1 MKLTKI
7 RSKKGFF
14 VALMFCVSTMVIAQ
28 GKSISGVVIDSSTK
42 EPLPGAIVIVKGSS
56 GSGTSTDLNGH
67 YTIKASEEDV
77 LVASYVGYQKS
88 EVLIGSK
95 TVVDFVLT
103 EESRNLE
110 ELVVIGY
117 GVQKKKDLT
126 GAVSVVNMKE
136 ARKLTAGSFS
146 ETLQGQVAGVSV
158 RSSGDPGSMGNI
170 RIRGIGSFSNVG
182 PLFVVDGLIVNDVN
196 HINPADIESM
206 QVLKDASSTAIYGSR
221 GANGVIIVTTKMGG
235 KGTPKLDFTATY
247 GAQEIA
253 KKIRMKNSTDFLY
266 YNELAYLNAG
276 LEWPGKPQAD
286 SYIPNSDFQRAIFEV
301 GTIQDYNLSY
311 SQGTDNTSLMMGG
324 GYFSQD
330 GVLAGPNY
338 KRLTFRINTEGRYGI
353 IKIGEHLTLSNT
365 NQKTTNTN
373 TSSFT
378 NALLMP
384 PVLPIYDPNE
394 PTGRG
399 GFGYGSNAYPTY
411 TTNPVAQQQ
420 SVDNHT
426 VNNRIIGNMYLEMDL
441 FKLLTYKFN
450 AGVDFWY
457 GRIKTID
464 YAYTMRMG
472 SAENK
477 WKNVL
482 NEVRDQRMS
491 LIMEHTL
498 NFNKKYGKHSIEALV
513 GYTVQ
518 DDQWNYLRAEGYD
531 QLVDG
536 LWQIDLVGTQNNM
549 WGSEQ
554 EHRLLSTLGRV
565 NYNYDD
571 RFLMQFNIRR
581 DGSSKFG
588 PEKRWG
594 VFPSGSV
601 GWRVDQE
608 EFFESYRNVV
618 DELKIR
624 ASYGKIGDMQALGN
638 YDYIADIDNDGPY
651 EGFYAIF
658 GPTSNETV
666 NNGALQSGSVN
677 TTLGWETKTTK
688 NLGID
693 FSLLRNRLYGTFE
706 WFDAVSTDLLVNLPQ
721 SLATGVSNKW
731 TNYGSIDN
739 KGVELSLGWRDK
751 KGDFSY
757 NVNAN
762 LSTVKNEVLELGESY
777 REAGFNGVNR
787 TEKGRSVGDFYLIK
801 FDGIFQNMDEVMAH
815 TTTLENGT
823 VQLIQPN
830 AQPGD
835 VRYTDYNQD
844 GQIDLNDRQWMGS
857 PLSRFEAGLNASLAY
872 KGVDFTMFW
881 NACYGN
887 KIYNAQRYE
896 LLRFGVDNSPEDVD
910 PWTWDNPS
918 TEYPR
923 PYASSTDNS
932 KTQVDRFLEDGSYL
946 RLKNLQL
953 GYTIPTKLTKKS
965 GISNCRVYVSG
976 QNLLTLTKYKGY
988 DPEIIVGDVF
998 GQGNDYGSYPPV
1010 RSYNVGL
1017 QVSF

>member
-1 MKLTKI
+1 MKHDKTKL
-7 RSKKGFF
+7 KKGLL
-14 VALMFCVSTMVIAQ
+14 VTLMLCVCTLMYAQ
-28 GKSISGVVIDSSTK
+28 NKSIHGVIVDTSTK
-42 EPLPGAIVIVKGSS
+42 DPLPGALVTVKGIS
-56 GSGTSTDLNGH
+56 GSGTESDANGH
-67 YTIKASEEDV
+67 YTIKASDNDV
-77 LVASYVGYQKS
+77 LVVSYVGYLKS
-88 EVLIGSK
+88 EVQIK
-95 TVVDFVLT
+95 
-103 EESRNLE
+103 SRAEVNIELNADIKALE
-110 ELVVIGY
+110 EFVVIGY

-126 GAVSVVNMKE
+126 GAVSVVDMKE
-136 ARKLTAGSFS
+136 VKKLTAGSFS
-146 ETLQGQVAGVSV
+146 EILQGQVAGVSV

-182 PLFVVDGLIVNDVN
+182 PLYVVDGLIVNDVN
-196 HINPADIESM
+196 HINTDDIESM

-221 GANGVIIVTTKMGG
+221 GANGVIIVTTK
-235 KGTPKLDFTATY
+235 KGEKGAPKLDFSATY

-253 KKIRMKNSTDFLY
+253 RKIKMKNTTDYLY

-276 LEWPGKPQAD
+276 LAWPGKPVAGT
-286 SYIPNSDFQRAIFEV
+286 YLPNSDFQDAIFQTGNV
-301 GTIQDYNLSY
+301 QDYNLSY
-311 SQGTDNTSLMMGG
+311 SQATDNLSMMTGG

-330 GVLAGPNY
+330 GVLAGPTY
-338 KRLTFRINTEGRYGI
+338 ERFTYRINTEGRFGI
-353 IKIGEHLTLSNT
+353 VKIGEHITLSNT
-365 NQKTTNTN
+365 SQKTTNTN

-378 NALLMP
+378 NALMMP
-384 PVLPIYDPNE
+384 PVLPIYNPNE

-399 GFGYGSNAYPTY
+399 GFGYGTNAYPTY
-411 TTNPVAQQQ
+411 TTNPVAQQA

-426 VNNRIIGNMYLEMDL
+426 VNNRILGNVYLEVDL
-441 FKLLTYKFN
+441 FKLFTYKFN

-457 GRIKTID
+457 GRAKSID

-477 WKNVL
+477 WDNVL

-491 LIMEHTL
+491 KIMEHTL
-498 NFNKKYGKHSIEALV
+498 NFNKKFGKHSIEALA

-518 DDQWNYLRAEGYD
+518 DDQWHYLRAEGYD
-531 QLVDG
+531 QLVTG

-554 EHRLLSTLGRV
+554 EHRLLSYLGRV

-571 RFLMQFNIRR
+571 RYLMQFNIRR

-594 VFPSGSV
+594 VFPSGSI
-601 GWRVDQE
+601 GWRIDQE
-608 EFFESYRNVV
+608 EFFAPYRTVV

-638 YDYIADIDNDGPY
+638 YDYIAGIDNAGPY

-658 GPTSNETV
+658 GPSGTETV

-688 NLGID
+688 NFGID
-693 FSLLRNRLYGTFE
+693 FALFKNKLYGTFE
-706 WFDAVSTDLLVNLPQ
+706 IFDAVSTDLLVNLPQ
-721 SLATGVSNKW
+721 SLATGVSSKW

-739 KGVELSLGWRDK
+739 RGVEFSLGWRDK

-757 NVNAN
+757 NINGN
-762 LSTVKNEVLELGESY
+762 ISSVKNEVLALGESY
-777 REAGFNGVNR
+777 REAGSNGVNR

-801 FDGIFQNMDEVMAH
+801 FDGIFQNMDEVFNN
-815 TTTLENGT
+815 TTTLKDGT
-823 VQLIQPN
+823 LKIIQPT
-830 AQPGD
+830 AKPGD
-835 VRYTDYNQD
+835 VRYIDANQD
-844 GQIDLNDRQWMGS
+844 GQIDLNDRQWNGS
-857 PLSRFEAGLNASLAY
+857 PLPKFEAGLNVSAAY

-887 KIYNAQRYE
+887 KIYNDQRRN
-896 LLRFGVDNSPEDVD
+896 LLSFNVDNYPEDVN

-918 TEYPR
+918 NEYPR

-932 KTQVDRFLEDGSYL
+932 KAQVDRFLEDGSYI
-946 RLKNLQL
+946 RLKNLQF
-953 GYTIPTKLTKKS
+953 GYTFPKNLVQKA
-965 GISNCRVYVSG
+965 GIGNCRIYVST
-976 QNLLTLTKYKGY
+976 QNLLTITKYKGY
-988 DPEIIVGDVF
+988 DPEIINWDVF
-998 GQGNDYGSYPPV
+998 GQGNDFGSYPPV